1 MTVNERGLKL
11 IVSNK
16 TKKILASSGLLG
28 ASLIWGFAFVIVK
41 NAFDLV
47 PTIYMLAFRFTIATI
62 ALAIIFWKKLGG
74 LNKKIIGEGAI
85 LGALLFVSY
94 LLQTEGCKYT
104 TAGKNAFLTTT
115 YIIIVPFL
123 YWIITRK
130 RPAGYVLIAAFL
142 AIAGI
147 GLLSLQGNLS
157 INYGDVLTLLC
168 GIGYAIHLVGIS
180 KFTKKSDPI
189 LLTVLQMFF
198 TAIFSWIGTI
208 FTGDSFGVITVSM
221 ELVMAMLYL
230 GLMSSAIGFLLQT
243 VCQKYVS
250 PNVAALLISTEAI
263 FGVVFT
269 TIFLGEVMTTRMI
282 IGCTII
288 LVAIVIIETKLD
300 FLKRNRARTKANV

>member
-1 MTVNERGLKL
+1 MG
-11 IVSNK
+11 ISNK

-28 ASLIWGFAFVIVK
+28 ASIIWGFAFVIVK

-62 ALAIIFWKKLGG
+62 ALAVIFWKKLGG

-85 LGALLFVSY
+85 LGAVLFISY

-130 RPAGYVLIAAFL
+130 RPAGYVFLAAFL
-142 AIAGI
+142 AIVGI
-147 GLLSLQGNLS
+147 GLLSLQGDMS
-157 INYGDVLTLLC
+157 INYGDFLTLLC
-168 GIGYAIHLVGIS
+168 GIGYAAHLVGIS
-180 KFTKKSDPI
+180 QFTKKSDPI
-189 LLTVLQMFF
+189 LLTILQMFF
-198 TAIFSWIGTI
+198 TAVFSWIGTI
-208 FTGDSFGVITVSM
+208 FTTTGLGDIQMST

-230 GLMSSAIGFLLQT
+230 GLLSSAIGFLLQT

-263 FGVVFT
+263 FGVIFT
-269 TIFLGEVMTTRMI
+269 TIFLGEIMTTRMI
-282 IGCTII
+282 IGCII
-288 LVAIVIIETKLD
+288 MLVAIVIVETKLD
-300 FLKRNRARTKANV
+300 FLKRNKTGAKANV